1 MRSKADEFRLDTDKI
16 IASGSSAGAF
26 AALFMTYA
34 KDAQYEGH
42 SGNLGFSSNPNGVV
56 SFSG

>member
-1 MRSKADEFRLDTDKI
+1 MRSKEDEYLIDTEKI

-34 KDAQYEGH
+34 VPAQYEGE
-42 SGNLGFSSNPNGVV
+42 SGNPG
-56 SFSG
+56 